1 MDIHPFMPLLVKDY
15 DFETQLFVY
24 VQRRWMSTSTSASGR
39 DSKIHDLQRGLPMA
53 WMSTLFAMMA
63 CGAQFDI
70 ETNPMRQKQSSLY
83 GKPAALTIPV
93 SQKGESNR

>member
-1 MDIHPFMPLLVKDY
+1 
-15 DFETQLFVY
+15 
-24 VQRRWMSTSTSASGR
+24 
-39 DSKIHDLQRGLPMA
+39 MA

-83 GKPAALTIPV
+83 GEPAAMTIPV
-93 SQKGESNR
+93 SQKARAIADHHI